1 MDKQTLR
8 NLIKERKQQFSYD
21 ELIVQTYDVMQRL
34 EENTTFRFAHTVLLY
49 YSMDDEVNTH
59 GLFNAMWH
67 NHRRV
72 LLPRVRDDRNL
83 DVVLLPEYDGLRPEK
98 TYIHPQGK
106 YQIMEPDGDRF
117 TDFNSSG
124 GALGPGMAF
133 TQGGKRLGR
142 GKGYYDRL
150 LAQMPSVYKIGICFP
165 FQLLKDIPTDEND
178 ILMDEVI
185 Y

>member
-1 MDKQTLR
+1 MPCG
-8 NLIKERKQQFSYD
+8 I
-21 ELIVQTYDVMQRL
+21 IIDVFCCPVSEM
-34 EENTTFRFAHTVLLY
+34 TGTWMWYFCP
-49 YSMDDEVNTH
+49 SMTA
-59 GLFNAMWH
+59 F
-67 NHRRV
+67 
-72 LLPRVRDDRNL
+72 VR
-83 DVVLLPEYDGLRPEK
+83 K

-106 YQIMEPDGDRF
+106 YQIMEPDGDPF
-117 TDFNSSG
+117 TDFNSIDV
-124 GALGPGMAF
+124 ALIPGMAF
-133 TQGGKRLGR
+133 TQDGKRLGR